1 MKRWALVTVLLYAAI
16 LVLLT
21 VPVLWLGMGDWWGQ
35 RGIKVDLQGAAVIFK
50 EWAYWVWLGVMLL
63 GAALMLVVPVD
74 VSQKRFVPRR
84 KLLVPV
90 ITAAFFLAVLV
101 VSAAFAIGCTIFGD
115 EALESPQFY
124 GKTDAGA
131 AVVFFGAIALL
142 WLMWAVVFHWK
153 TKSSKSEDAAGQVA
167 RWLLR
172 GSILELLVAI
182 PSHVIVRNKDVC
194 CAPAASFW
202 GITTGLTVMLLCF
215 GPGVFFLFAERFAR
229 KRPPI
234 DAAAGPQ

>member
-1 MKRWALVTVLLYAAI
+1 MLYAVV

-21 VPVLWLGMGDWWGQ
+21 SPLLLLANGGWWG
-35 RGIKVDLQGAAVIFK
+35 RNNGFGITTETVFQLFK
-50 EWAYWVWLGVMLL
+50 ELGYWVWLGVMVL

-74 VSQKRFVPRR
+74 VSQKRLVPRR

-90 ITAAFFLAVLV
+90 ITAAFFLAVVV
-101 VSAAFAIGCTIFGD
+101 VSAAIAIGCAIFGD
-115 EALESPQFY
+115 EVFESAEFY
-124 GKTDAGA
+124 GTTDNGKTA
-131 AVVFFGAIALL
+131 VFFGIIALL
-142 WLMWAVVFHWK
+142 WLMWAAVFYRQ
-153 TKSSKSEDAAGQVA
+153 TKSSKPEDAARQVV

-194 CAPAASFW
+194 CAPMGSFW
-202 GITTGLTVMLLCF
+202 GITTGLTVMLLCY

-229 KRPPI
+229 KRPPV
-234 DAAAGPQ
+234 DAPGAHH